1 MKKKEVKVINVP
13 EKYLKIIRNN
23 RMKSDAI
30 LAYLGSVGIH
40 MNDRQWRAFVR
51 QYNDQYGSRER
62 YIASNATGYI
72 LTVKKDIIKKSNL
85 NKIRVGISMIKNGKA
100 GLAELAKKDQLSLLD
115 GEADLYDLAMK
126 LDL

>member
-1 MKKKEVKVINVP
+1 MKKHETRLIIVP

-23 RMKSDAI
+23 RMKTKEI
-30 LAYLGSVGIH
+30 LASLAGVGIR
-40 MNDRQWRAFVR
+40 MNGRQWRRFVR
-51 QYNDQYGSRER
+51 YYNDKYGSRER
-62 YIASNATGYI
+62 YIASDSNGYV

-85 NKIRVGISMIKNGKA
+85 NKIRVGIAMIRNGKA